1 MSVLVIGQ
9 LKSYLQVWIHGG
21 SNIFGSA
28 SLPGYDGAV
37 LSSYGDVVV
46 VSVNYRL
53 GAPGFLSLEIPEE
66 SPGECK

>member
-1 MSVLVIGQ
+1 MLVIGQ

-53 GAPGFLSLEIPEE
+53 GVLGFLSLEIPGE
-66 SPGECK
+66 SLGEYK